1 MDVQAKDERRGM
13 TGEPLLRIHLDDAMR
28 RAAHAGE
35 IGIVR
40 RIVAALPDWTVRL
53 VPEDTPPDRTAYDL
67 LHMREPVTPRGLTLR
82 QAYFF
87 PFWRIEATNERWNFD
102 VARAAFR
109 PDAVPPEQAR
119 DFAAKLRARHFP
131 DVTPRSGGFVL
142 IPLQGRLLEHR
153 SFQSMSPV
161 AMVETALQALPD
173 RTFLATLHP
182 KETYGGPELD
192 ALDALCRRYPNL
204 KVHSGGTGHLLPDCD
219 LVVTQ
224 NSSIALKGFLL
235 AKPAVLFAGIDFH
248 HIAGSVPRQGVDAA
262 FATALGARPDFA
274 AYLAWFFRR
283 HAINAGADKAEAQ
296 IRSRLQ
302 RHGWPVAE

>member
-1 MDVQAKDERRGM
+1 M
-13 TGEPLLRIHLDDAMR
+13 TGKPLLRIRLDDAMR
-28 RAAHAGE
+28 QAALAGE
-35 IGIVR
+35 VGIIR

-53 VPEDTPPDRTAYDL
+53 LAEDAPPDGAAYDL
-67 LHMREPVTPRGLTLR
+67 WHMRDPVSPRGLTLR
-82 QAYFF
+82 QAYFY

-109 PDAVPPEQAR
+109 ADAIPPDQAR
-119 DFAAKLRARHFP
+119 GFAARLRARHFP

-161 AMVETALQALPD
+161 AMIDTALRALPD

-182 KETYGGPELD
+182 KETYDSPEVD
-192 ALDALCRRYPNL
+192 ALAALCHRYPNL
-204 KVHSGGTGHLLPDCD
+204 KVHSGGTGDLLPDCD

-235 AKPAVLFAGIDFH
+235 EKPAVLFAGIDFH

-262 FATALGARPDFA
+262 FATALGAPPDFA

-283 HAINAGADKAEAQ
+283 HAINAGAEKAEAQ
-296 IRSRLQ
+296 IRSRLR
-302 RHGWPVAE
+302 RHGWPVPE